1 MAFCAIFVPNFLL
14 QAVERCEPALRNRPL
29 VLLDGSAP
37 TFRVIAISEQARSLG
52 VILGLTKAAAAEFV
66 GVQIRLRCREQE
78 TAAHAALLDAAWS
91 ISPRVENTALD
102 IVVLDLA
109 GLATLF
115 GRYEE
120 IGREIQARC
129 FKLGLSVHVA
139 VSENA
144 ETARILACACSGPT
158 IVTAGQEPQFLKSLP
173 TNLLTPSEE
182 FAEVLRLW
190 GITNCGALAA
200 LPVLALS
207 ECVGQE
213 GVRLHAIASGKGE
226 RSLILS
232 EQTHSFEEFLE
243 LDDAVEELE
252 PFSFLLGRLL
262 DQLCA
267 RLTARA
273 LAVRTIRL
281 QCELQP
287 AFEEAFDAAREIVRS
302 KQLPGMFHCTL
313 ALPRPTQNAKLL
325 LKLLRLR
332 LQDKPPN
339 APVQKMWMRA
349 DADRPLAVQ
358 GGLFLP
364 ATPDPDKLELTL
376 ARIASVV
383 GENNVGSAE
392 VLDSFRPDAF
402 RLQKF
407 GVPVISDARRTGVVT
422 VVGTSEKK
430 EAQISFRYFRPPLPA
445 YVVCE
450 EGRPVKVSWKGNT
463 GKVLQASGP
472 WRLSGQWWEENCW
485 QEDAW
490 DVELSFCG
498 KNALSSGVYRIVF
511 DALQK
516 KWLVRGSY
524 D

>member
-14 QAVERCEPALRNRPL
+14 QAAERCEPALRSQPL
-29 VLLDGSAP
+29 VLLDGPAP
-37 TFRVIAISEQARSLG
+37 TFRVIAVSEQARLLG
-52 VILGLTKAAAAEFV
+52 VMPGLTKAAAAEFV
-66 GVQIRLRCREQE
+66 GAQIRLRSREQE
-78 TAAHAALLDAAWS
+78 AAAHAAMLDVAWS

-102 IVVLDLA
+102 VVVLDLA

-120 IGREIQARC
+120 ISREIQARC
-129 FKLGLSVHVA
+129 FELGLSVHA
-139 VSENA
+139 AISENV

-158 IVTAGQEPQFLKSLP
+158 IVPTGQEAQFLKPLP
-173 TNLLTPSEE
+173 VSLLTPSEE

-190 GITNCGALAA
+190 GITNCGALAE

-207 ECVGQE
+207 ECAGQE
-213 GVRLHAIASGKGE
+213 GVRLHAIAHGKGQ
-226 RSLILS
+226 RALILV

-252 PFSFLLGRLL
+252 PLSFLLGRLL
-262 DQLCA
+262 DQLCV
-267 RLTARA
+267 RLAARA
-273 LAVRTIRL
+273 LAVRAIRL
-281 QCELQP
+281 QCELQA
-287 AFEEAFDAAREIVRS
+287 AFEEAFDARREIVRR
-302 KQLPGMFHCTL
+302 KRLPGVFQCTL
-313 ALPRPTQNAKLL
+313 ALPRPTQDAKLL
-325 LKLLRLR
+325 LKLLRLH
-332 LQDKPPN
+332 LQDKSPT

-364 ATPDPDKLELTL
+364 VAPDPDKLELTL

-402 RLQKF
+402 RMQKF
-407 GVPVISDARRTGVVT
+407 GVPVLSDARRAGVVAAA
-422 VVGTSEKK
+422 GTSEEI
-430 EAQISFRYFRPPLPA
+430 EAQVSFRYFRPPLPA
-445 YVVCE
+445 YIACE

-463 GKVLQASGP
+463 GKVVRASGP
-472 WRLSGQWWEENCW
+472 WRLSGQWWEENHW

-490 DVELSFCG
+490 DVELSFSG

>member
-14 QAVERCEPALRNRPL
+14 QAVERCEPALRNQPL
-29 VLLDGSAP
+29 VVLDGPAP
-37 TFRVIAISEQARSLG
+37 TFRVIAVSEQARALG
-52 VILGLTKAAAAEFV
+52 VMPGLTKAAAAEFV
-66 GVQIRLRCREQE
+66 GVQIRLRSREQE

-102 IVVLDLA
+102 VVVLDLA

-120 IGREIQARC
+120 IGKEIQARC
-129 FKLGLSVHVA
+129 FALGLSVQVA
-139 VSENA
+139 ISENVEA
-144 ETARILACACSGPT
+144 ARILACANSGPT
-158 IVTAGQEPQFLKSLP
+158 IVPTGQEAQFLKPLP
-173 TNLLTPSEE
+173 VHLLAPSEE

-190 GITNCGALAA
+190 GITICGALAE

-207 ECVGQE
+207 ECAGQE
-213 GVRLHAIASGKGE
+213 GVRLHAMASGKGE
-226 RSLILS
+226 RSLILA

-252 PFSFLLGRLL
+252 PLSFLLGRQL

-267 RLTARA
+267 RLAARA
-273 LAVRTIRL
+273 LAVRSIRL
-281 QCELQP
+281 QCELQA
-287 AFEEAFDAAREIVRS
+287 AFEEAFDAGREIVRS
-302 KQLPGMFHCTL
+302 KRLPGMFHCTL
-313 ALPRPTQNAKLL
+313 ALPRPTQDAKLL

-364 ATPDPDKLELTL
+364 AAPDPDKLELTL

-383 GENNVGSAE
+383 GENSVGSAE
-392 VLDSFRPDAF
+392 VLDSFCPDAF
-402 RLQKF
+402 RMQKF
-407 GVPVISDARRTGVVT
+407 GVPVLSDVRRAGDVT
-422 VVGTSEKK
+422 AAGTSEEI
-430 EAQISFRYFRPPLPA
+430 EAQVSFRYFRPPLPA
-445 YVVCE
+445 YVACE
-450 EGRPVKVSWKGNT
+450 AGQPVKVSWKGNT
-463 GKVLQASGP
+463 GKVVQASGP
-472 WRLSGQWWEENCW
+472 WRLSGQWWEESHW

-490 DVELSFCG
+490 DVELCFSG